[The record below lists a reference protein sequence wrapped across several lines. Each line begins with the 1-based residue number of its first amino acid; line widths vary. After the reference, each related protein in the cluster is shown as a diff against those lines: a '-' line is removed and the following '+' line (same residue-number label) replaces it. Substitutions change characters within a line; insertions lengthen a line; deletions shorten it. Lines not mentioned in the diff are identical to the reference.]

1 MFKTRG
7 GHYIIPVLKNT
18 MMNPM
23 LNSESPDHIEEGDEE
38 AHLEQ
43 KDDSKSVE
51 EEHDSDLGDDD
62 IIDDDAEAVMLA
74 LFAECLEDQEMWRL
88 HEVMGHSNFVA
99 IMLENDEENEIRKVH

>member
-62 IIDDDAEAVMLA
+62 AEAVMVA
-74 LFAECLEDQEMWRL
+74 LFAECSEDLEIWRL
-88 HEVMGHSNFVA
+88 HEVLGHSNFVA
-99 IMLENDEENEIRKVH
+99 MMLENDEENYLQKVH

>member
-62 IIDDDAEAVMLA
+62 IIDDDAEAVMLT
-74 LFAECLEDQEMWRL
+74 LFAECLEDQEIWRL
-88 HEVMGHSNFVA
+88 HE
-99 IMLENDEENEIRKVH
+99 ENYGSYLPRQEGYKEKRKLSWIC